1 MADGYLNFDTKIN
14 ESGFNQG
21 LSKLGSLAKSGVA
34 AVGKTLVGV
43 TTALTAGAAAGVK
56 YNASIEQYQTSF
68 EVMTGSAEKAEQVV
82 QRLTKLGAETPF
94 EMPQLAETTQLLM
107 NYGFTADD
115 AMDKMMMLGDISQGS
130 ADKMTRIATAYGQMS
145 SAGKVQ
151 LEDIKQMIEAGFNPL
166 QEISQTTGES
176 MESLYD
182 RISKGTISVDEI
194 TASMQRST
202 AEGGKYFQSM
212 AKQSQTV
219 SGQLSTLKDNAMQ
232 LLGSLTSGISEVL
245 GGDILPAVNEML
257 GSLND
262 AFQTGGFQGFLDEL
276 GSAVPVLSGVTDAVG
291 TLAEK
296 LQGMSTEEL
305 ASLGKTAL
313 TIGAA
318 VPTILAFGSGIGT
331 VKTAI
336 QGFDGIINGVSG
348 SISKVPTLV
357 NGSKESISSLGKEFL
372 NLGDAIAL
380 PFQDLGSKISPY
392 MKHVTAAMAEM
403 WTEGG
408 GRLAKGAL
416 DTVQKIANG
425 FGKLGPALSNKFP
438 AITSRLST
446 VSTAFSSMGSK
457 AAAALGNVG
466 GKVATALGNV
476 GSQISTY
483 GSVIG
488 EAFAP
493 ILQKA
498 AGFAPQF
505 LKYMNIAG
513 GIGVVV
519 AGLGLLYSAFGS
531 EIDSLLLMVQTQG
544 PQIIS
549 NLAQGITG
557 ALPNL
562 IAQGAT
568 LIQNLMS
575 AITANIPVLA
585 SAGVSILSTLVT
597 GIAQQLPQLIPAA
610 LQMILTLALALAGNA
625 GRLISAGLQLLTGLT
640 QGIVNAVPVLISA
653 IPNII
658 QSLATGI
665 VQNLPTIILT
675 GIQLLVSLAQGLIS
689 AIPQLL
695 ASIPEIFGAFID
707 GITSVDWLEVG
718 KQILSAIVD
727 GILSIGSS
735 IVGAV
740 KNIFT
745 GGKDAAKEEGKKTG
759 DGYAQGV
766 SSTQT
771 NVAASATNVANTA
784 TNSFANTMNANSIY
798 ASTAAMNLG
807 NSANNGLLMSNVPG
821 SFTANAQSAASGVT
835 NTLNMNSINAMTAGM
850 NVGNSANTGMQLSN
864 MPGSFSAAGAQA
876 GNGLATS
883 INNSAASVT
892 TAAGG
897 VASAAGTAVSGANFV
912 SVSASTG
919 ADAMTQFASAISGGA
934 GEVSAAM
941 SSVTQAA
948 VSGLESAKLPQA
960 AKTAGQKF
968 YKSLSDG
975 LKAGVGTIRNSANT
989 LAKTAEQAVKGM
1001 GEDGRQA
1008 GREFSSGLANGI
1020 TANRGSVASAAGS
1033 LQSSASAAV
1042 GSMSSLG
1049 SNAGAAFSSGLAS
1062 GIRSGAGGVAAAAAA
1077 VASAAASA
1085 ARANLQINS
1094 PSKVGEWLGKMYDA
1108 GVAKGLIGGIAHV
1121 VKGIDYMTDTLDSG
1135 AQNALRSLQAQAAM
1149 TTKGAG
1155 IRSSAVSAKY
1165 AKEQSGFSGLLDE
1178 WEKRQRK
1185 INNERD
1191 SRPVLLDGRQ
1201 INRAKRWSG
1210 GAVTV

>member
-1 MADGYLNFDTKIN
+1 MRSERVIDCMADGYLNFDTKIN

-212 AKQSQTV
+212 EKQSQTV

-276 GSAVPVLSGVTDAVG
+276 GSAVLVLSGVTDAVG

-331 VKTAI
+331 VKTAVS
-336 QGFDGIINGVSG
+336 GVNGIIGGLSG
-348 SISKVPTLV
+348 KFSGFGNNIASSGDKLKTFGASLSESGGKFSSFGNFLTAAGSKV
-357 NGSKESISSLGKEFL
+357 SSF
-372 NLGDAIAL
+372 
-380 PFQDLGSKISPY
+380 
-392 MKHVTAAMAEM
+392 
-403 WTEGG
+403 GG
-408 GRLAKGAL
+408 IL
-416 DTVQKIANG
+416 
-425 FGKLGPALSNKFP
+425 
-438 AITSRLST
+438 
-446 VSTAFSSMGSK
+446 SK
-457 AAAALGNVG
+457 A
-466 GKVATALGNV
+466 
-476 GSQISTY
+476 STFS
-483 GSVIG
+483 GMFMKS
-488 EAFAP
+488 
-493 ILQKA
+493 LT
-498 AGFAPQF
+498 
-505 LKYMNIAG
+505 IAG

-519 AGLGLLYSAFGS
+519 AGLGLLYSAFGN

-549 NLAQGITG
+549 NLAQGITS

-575 AITANIPVLA
+575 AITANIPALV

-610 LQMILTLALALAGNA
+610 LQMILTLVQALAGNA
-625 GRLISAGLQLLTGLT
+625 GQLISAGLQLITGLA
-640 QGIVNAVPVLISA
+640 QGIINAVPMLISA
-653 IPNII
+653 IPSII
-658 QSLATGI
+658 QSLVTGI

-807 NSANNGLLMSNVPG
+807 NSANNGLLLSNVPG

-835 NTLNMNSINAMTAGM
+835 NTLNMNSVNAMTAGM
-850 NVGNSANTGMQLSN
+850 NVGNSANTGMQMSN
-864 MPGSFSAAGAQA
+864 MPGSFSAAGSQA

-919 ADAMTQFASAISGGA
+919 ADAMTQFANAISGGA

-941 SSVTQAA
+941 NSVTSA
-948 VSGLESAKLPQA
+948 VTNALNSANLA
-960 AKTAGQKF
+960 NTGRTHGQNF
-968 YKSLSDG
+968 YKGLSDG
-975 LKAGVGTIRNSANT
+975 MRSGVGTVRTSANT
-989 LAKTAEQAVKGM
+989 LAETAEQAVKGM
-1001 GEDGRQA
+1001 EEAGRQA
-1008 GREFSSGLANGI
+1008 GRDFSSGLANGI
-1020 TANRGSVASAAGS
+1020 IANRGTVSANAGS
-1033 LQSSASAAV
+1033 LKSAASAAV
-1042 GSMSSLG
+1042 SDMHSVG
-1049 SNAGAAFSSGLAS
+1049 SNAGSNFSSGLAS

-1085 ARANLQINS
+1085 ARANLKINS

-1108 GVAKGLIGGIAHV
+1108 GVAKGLIGGISHV
-1121 VKGIDYMTDTLDSG
+1121 LKGINYMTDTLDSG
-1135 AQNALRSLQAQAAM
+1135 TQKALRSLQAQAAM
-1149 TTKGAG
+1149 TTRGAG
-1155 IRSSAVSAKY
+1155 IRNSTVSAKY

-1185 INNERD
+1185 LNNERD